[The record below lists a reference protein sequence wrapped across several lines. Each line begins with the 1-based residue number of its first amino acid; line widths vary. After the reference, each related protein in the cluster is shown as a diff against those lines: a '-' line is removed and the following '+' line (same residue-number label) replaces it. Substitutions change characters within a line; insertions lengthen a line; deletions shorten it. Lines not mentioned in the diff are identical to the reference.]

1 MPAEYSYDSR
11 KNHSGIGRSSHE
23 SSARPTHPKKTS
35 SHASWFWLLKI
46 ARLLKFLTPINLKL
60 I

>member
-23 SSARPTHPKKTS
+23 SSGRPIHPKETCS
-35 SHASWFWLLKI
+35 QRPWFRTLEMVALL
-46 ARLLKFLTPINLKL
+46 NY
-60 I
+60 